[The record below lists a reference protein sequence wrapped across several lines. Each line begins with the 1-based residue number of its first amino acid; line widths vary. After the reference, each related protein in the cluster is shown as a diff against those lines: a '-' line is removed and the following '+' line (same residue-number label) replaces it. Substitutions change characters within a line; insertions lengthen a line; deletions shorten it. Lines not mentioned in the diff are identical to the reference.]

1 MAAEAVIET
10 QNKTPIN
17 RREFLNLAW
26 LVSLGFF
33 TISIGGV
40 TYLFSMP
47 RFREGEFGG
56 IFNMGEVGSLPPP
69 GSEPM
74 KVPEGKLWLSN
85 TERGVLAIYTVC
97 THLGCLYNWESQ
109 QDTFRCPCHGSAFE
123 PDGTFIEGPA
133 PRSLDRFAILIESR
147 DGQILAQTDP
157 ETGDPV
163 PLPDDPTAMV
173 RVDTGRRI
181 LGPPRT

>member
-1 MAAEAVIET
+1 MAAEAVIESE
-10 QNKTPIN
+10 NKTPLN

-56 IFNMGEVGSLPPP
+56 TFNLGEVGSLPPP
-69 GSEPM
+69 GSQPTI
-74 KVPEGKLWLSN
+74 VPEGKLWLSN

-109 QDTFRCPCHGSAFE
+109 QDMFLCPCHGSAFE

-133 PRSLDRFAILIESR
+133 PRSLDRFVIRIESR
-147 DGQILAQTDP
+147 DGQVLAETDP
-157 ETGDPV
+157 ETGDPL
-163 PLPDDPTAMV
+163 PLPDDLSATV
-173 RVDTGRRI
+173 RVDTGQRI